1 MYLGLQFLF
10 LPSRPVQAGEQLEI
24 RPLFKSLLVRIL
36 FDLHCQ
42 LLLLSRWSVP
52 SFVLTIVFQ
61 IECPKIT
68 FLMFET
74 CAEISFVL
82 CDPLSG
88 AINIK
93 NIHGRRKFSFMF

>member
-1 MYLGLQFLF
+1 M
-10 LPSRPVQAGEQLEI
+10 QAGEQLEI
-24 RPLFKSLLVRIL
+24 RPLFKSLQVRIL
-36 FDLHCQ
+36 DDLHHQ

-61 IECPKIT
+61 TECPGII

-88 AINIK
+88 AINVK
-93 NIHGRRKFSFMF
+93 NIHGRMKFSFMF